1 MWSRPPIISCQ
12 LKGVPATLPSPP
24 TFPLP
29 RGGPADDTGE
39 STAGAASRCALRHP
53 SLKQPAARTS
63 GPPPLLL
70 PSCNPSSPSGVREGF
85 FFDGLVTVLWLI
97 ALRPKLAAGGPRQ
110 RLNKEGQKGR
120 RRGEELKGYKMS
132 KAQVGGGGEALKTNP
147 NCCFIALTWH
157 RVNLISPFTTA
168 NIHKNEMLNV
178 HFAISVIE

>member
-1 MWSRPPIISCQ
+1 MCASTFLLGTCVRTFKSVCVWSRPPIISCQ

-70 PSCNPSSPSGVREGF
+70 PSCNPSSPSGVGEGF
-85 FFDGLVTVLWLI
+85 FFRWTGHSS
-97 ALRPKLAAGGPRQ
+97 LANCFEA
-110 RLNKEGQKGR
+110 KAR
-120 RRGEELKGYKMS
+120 RRRTAAAAEQGRSERS
-132 KAQVGGGGEALKTNP
+132 EA
-147 NCCFIALTWH
+147 
-157 RVNLISPFTTA
+157 R
-168 NIHKNEMLNV
+168 
-178 HFAISVIE
+178 

>member
-1 MWSRPPIISCQ
+1 MCVCVQISSTSATVRMCASTFLLGTCVRTFKSVCVCVWSRPPIISCQ

-120 RRGEELKGYKMS
+120 RRGEELKGYKR
-132 KAQVGGGGEALKTNP
+132 E
-147 NCCFIALTWH
+147 
-157 RVNLISPFTTA
+157 
-168 NIHKNEMLNV
+168 
-178 HFAISVIE
+178 

>member
-1 MWSRPPIISCQ
+1 MCADIFYIHDRANVCLHFSFRNMCTHFQKCVCVWSRPPIISCQ

-120 RRGEELKGYKMS
+120 RRGEELKGYKR
-132 KAQVGGGGEALKTNP
+132 E
-147 NCCFIALTWH
+147 
-157 RVNLISPFTTA
+157 
-168 NIHKNEMLNV
+168 
-178 HFAISVIE
+178 